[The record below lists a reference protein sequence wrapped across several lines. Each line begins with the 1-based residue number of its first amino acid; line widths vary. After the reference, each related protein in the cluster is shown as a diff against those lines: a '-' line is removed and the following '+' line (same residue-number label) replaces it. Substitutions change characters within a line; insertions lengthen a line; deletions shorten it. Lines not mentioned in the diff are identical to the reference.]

1 MFDTSGD
8 GEISQD
14 EFRRALDKMGR
25 KLTEDQLDDLI
36 RQIDS
41 DHSGTI
47 SIKEFLTAVKVRLI
61 WKWFPFIYL
70 FCGQSLNAFVL
81 QKFCY

>member
-1 MFDTSGD
+1 MAINGISLFVLLSSAALLHTVFSMFDTSGD

-36 RQIDS
+36 SQIDS

-61 WKWFPFIYL
+61 
-70 FCGQSLNAFVL
+70 
-81 QKFCY
+81 

>member
-1 MFDTSGD
+1 MAINGISLFVLLSSAALLHTVFSMFDTSGD

-61 WKWFPFIYL
+61 
-70 FCGQSLNAFVL
+70 
-81 QKFCY
+81 